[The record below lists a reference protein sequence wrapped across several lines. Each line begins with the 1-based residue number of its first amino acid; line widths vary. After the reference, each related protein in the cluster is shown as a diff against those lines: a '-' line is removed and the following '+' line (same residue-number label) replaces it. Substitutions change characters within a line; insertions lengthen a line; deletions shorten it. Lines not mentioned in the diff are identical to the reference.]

1 MTLDMLLNQLNIAKC
16 RITPQRRTIIEV
28 LLSHESTLLSADNL
42 LKLCQQKNPDINTT
56 TVYRNLELFDALNLM
71 YTMNIDRNTM
81 GYKLLCSNHH
91 HHHMICLIC
100 GKMEAIEYCPIS
112 PDLINQATTQ
122 GFNIT
127 NHNLELYGYC
137 HNCHKDLL

>member
-1 MTLDMLLNQLNIAKC
+1 MTLDNLLKTLHTAKC
-16 RITPQRRTIIEV
+16 RMTSQRRTIIDV
-28 LLSHESTLLSADNL
+28 LLANENTLLSADHL

-56 TVYRNLELFDALNLM
+56 TVYRNLELLDALKLM
-71 YTMNIDRNTM
+71 YTVNIDRNTM
-81 GYKLLCSNHH
+81 GYKLVCHDYH

-112 PDLINQATTQ
+112 PDLIDQATAR
-122 GFNIT
+122 GFSIT

-137 HNCHKDLL
+137 HTCHTDLL